1 MIVQKN
7 IPIPSKFP
15 FPEIQ
20 VGDSFE
26 IPSGVNRSTVAI
38 SASRYGKKNGMKF
51 ITRKMPDG
59 SIRVW
64 RTE

>member
-1 MIVQKN
+1 M
-7 IPIPSKFP
+7 
-15 FPEIQ
+15 Q